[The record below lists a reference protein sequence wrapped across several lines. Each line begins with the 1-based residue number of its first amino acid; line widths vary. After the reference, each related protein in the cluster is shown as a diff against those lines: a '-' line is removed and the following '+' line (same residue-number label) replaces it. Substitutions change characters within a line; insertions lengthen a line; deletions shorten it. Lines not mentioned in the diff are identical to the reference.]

1 MGHRMSDRQNDF
13 AENPYRSPAGLDDE
27 GASEAGGRRRRARDL
42 VLTGFFWGLALGA
55 GSGAAITVGLE
66 AVGVCV
72 WAAEGREAVPDID
85 GLGMWV
91 SYFVAVA
98 VFGAVLGGMSGAVLG
113 PLQGW
118 RTAFRPS
125 SGRAGAIRFAAFCWA
140 LTAVIWCVLIYE
152 TLLSAVP
159 QRWLLHLALVFAPLV
174 AGFAGAMVASK
185 LARAGSG

>member
-1 MGHRMSDRQNDF
+1 MPGRQNDF
-13 AENPYRSPAGLDDE
+13 SENPYRSPTGPEDE
-27 GASEAGGRRRRARDL
+27 GEIEAGGRRRCARDL
-42 VLTGFFWGLALGA
+42 VLTGFFWGLAFGA
-55 GSGAAITVGLE
+55 ASGAAITVGVE
-66 AVGVCV
+66 AVAVCV
-72 WAAEGREAVPDID
+72 WAADGRNAVPDID

-98 VFGAVLGGMSGAVLG
+98 VLGAVLGGMSGAVLG

-118 RTAFRPS
+118 KTAFGRS
-125 SGRAGAIRFAAFCWA
+125 SGRAGLIRFAAFYWA
-140 LTAVIWCVLIYE
+140 LIAVAWCVLIHA

-159 QRWLLHLALVFAPLV
+159 RRWLLHVALVFAPLV